1 MPPQLALLLFFIGTL
16 GLFYL
21 DRERESRVS
30 PALWLPVFWLAL
42 GGSRNVSLWLGM
54 GSPADAMSAQLD
66 GSPLDRA
73 VLSAAI
79 AIGIGVL
86 MTRADRVGQVLKGN
100 APLLLFFAYCLLSV
114 IWSDYPF
121 VTLKRWSKALGNVTM
136 VLIVLTD
143 PDVST
148 AVKKLI
154 SRTAFILMPA
164 SVLFIRYYP
173 YLGRYY
179 DQFEGKVFYSGVT
192 ADKNQLGCICMILGI
207 GLLSVL
213 IDQLRNPVDRRRHVL
228 AQGIVFAITVVLL
241 FITDSSTSL
250 ACFLL
255 GGGVMA
261 FIGYTRPKPALVHVL
276 VLSIAT
282 VSSAAFLLKDFF
294 AVVAGSLGR
303 DTTLTG
309 RTELWDTLLQMDF
322 NRLVGAG
329 FESFFLGD
337 RLDFLWK
344 KYWWRPTEAHN
355 GYIETYLTL
364 GGIGLALLALLM
376 LAGYLNAMRVYKAD
390 KTGGALRLSWLMVSP
405 VYNITEAAF
414 KVMNPMWILFLLA
427 STRFPVAQAQEVP
440 HDKPET
446 GKQPRV
452 SSSRGAR
459 INPDF
464 RIDRAGTQRGASAL
478 GGIRQQTSFPKV

>member
-1 MPPQLALLLFFIGTL
+1 MPPQLALLLFTIGTL

-30 PALWLPVFWLAL
+30 PFLWLPVLWLSL

-73 VLSAAI
+73 VLSLAI
-79 AIGIGVL
+79 AISIAVL
-86 MTRADRVGQVLKGN
+86 ATRSDRVWPILKGN
-100 APLLLFFAYCLLSV
+100 APLLLFFAYCLLSAA
-114 IWSDYPF
+114 WSDYPV

-136 VLIVLTD
+136 VLLVLTEL
-143 PDVST
+143 DVAM

-179 DQFEGKVFYSGVT
+179 DQFEGRVFYSGVT

-207 GLLSVL
+207 GLICLI
-213 IDQLRNPVDRRRHVL
+213 IDQLRNPVDRRRHL
-228 AQGIVFAITVVLL
+228 TALGIVFAITVTLL
-241 FITDSSTSL
+241 LITDSSTSL

-261 FIGYTRPKPALVHVL
+261 FVGFTRPKPALVHVL
-276 VLSIAT
+276 VLSIAV
-282 VSSAAFLLKDFF
+282 VSTAAFLLKDFF

-322 NRLVGAG
+322 NRLTGTG

-355 GYIETYLTL
+355 GYLETYLTL
-364 GGIGLALLALLM
+364 GMIGLGLLAMLM
-376 LAGYLNAMRVYKAD
+376 FAGYLNAMRVYKAD
-390 KTGGALRLSWLMVSP
+390 KTAGALRLSWLMVSP

-427 STRFPVAQAQEVP
+427 STRIAAAQVQDA
-440 HDKPET
+440 
-446 GKQPRV
+446 
-452 SSSRGAR
+452 SREQADEAKLSHSEPLHR
-459 INPDF
+459 P
-464 RIDRAGTQRGASAL
+464 
-478 GGIRQQTSFPKV
+478 